1 MAAWAGAALEI
12 ELRIPLGDSL
22 KAKRSAIRPILE
34 GARRRFGVAAA
45 EAGDQDVH
53 DRSVLVFAAV
63 SGSARVVEETLDAV
77 DRFVWSFPEI
87 EVVDSAWYWL
97 DTA

>member
-1 MAAWAGAALEI
+1 MVQAAALELS
-12 ELRIPLGDSL
+12 LRIPLGNSL

-34 GARRRFGVAAA
+34 GAHRRFGVASA
-45 EAGDQDVH
+45 EVGHQDDWKRAVLGFSTVAS
-53 DRSVLVFAAV
+53 SVSQVNDV
-63 SGSARVVEETLDAV
+63 LDKV

-87 EVVDSAWYWL
+87 EVVATERFWV

>member
-1 MAAWAGAALEI
+1 MALKSAALEI

-22 KAKRSAIRPILE
+22 KAKRSVIRPILD
-34 GARRRFGVAAA
+34 GAHRRFGVASAEVDLHDDWDAA
-45 EAGDQDVH
+45 
-53 DRSVLVFAAV
+53 VLGFSIV
-63 SGSARVVEETLDAV
+63 SGSARQVDEVLDKV

-87 EVVDSAWYWL
+87 EVVHTERWWV

>member
-1 MAAWAGAALEI
+1 MLKSAAVEM

-22 KAKRSAIRPILE
+22 KAKRSVIRPILD
-34 GARRRFGVAAA
+34 GAHRRFGVASA
-45 EAGDQDVH
+45 EVELQDEW
-53 DRSVLVFAAV
+53 DAAV
-63 SGSARVVEETLDAV
+63 LAFSTVAGSVSQVNDVLDKV

-87 EVVDSAWYWL
+87 EVVDAQRYWV

>member
-1 MAAWAGAALEI
+1 MSLTCAVLEI

-22 KAKRSAIRPILE
+22 KAKRSVIRPILD
-34 GARRRFGVAAA
+34 GAHRRFGVSSAEVDRQDDWDAA
-45 EAGDQDVH
+45 
-53 DRSVLVFAAV
+53 VLAFATV
-63 SGSARVVEETLDAV
+63 SGSASQVDQVLDAV

-87 EVVDSAWYWL
+87 DDVATERYWT

>member
-1 MAAWAGAALEI
+1 MMTSAVLEMK
-12 ELRIPLGDSL
+12 LRIPYAASL

-34 GARRRFGVAAA
+34 GAHRRFGVASA
-45 EAGDQDVH
+45 EVDDH
-53 DRSVLVFAAV
+53 DDWDETTLAFSVV
-63 SGSARVVEETLDAV
+63 SGTVGHVTDVLDAV

-87 EVVDSAWYWL
+87 EVVDAERYWL

>member
-1 MAAWAGAALEI
+1 MSLKSAVLEV

-22 KAKRSAIRPILE
+22 KAKRSVIRPILD
-34 GARRRFGVAAA
+34 GAHRRFGVSSA
-45 EAGDQDVH
+45 EVDRQDDWDFAVLAFSTVAS
-53 DRSVLVFAAV
+53 SVSQVNDV
-63 SGSARVVEETLDAV
+63 LDSV

-87 EVVDSAWYWL
+87 DVIATERYWV

>member
-1 MAAWAGAALEI
+1 MALKSAALEI

-22 KAKRSAIRPILE
+22 KAKRSVIRPILE
-34 GARRRFGVAAA
+34 GAHRRFGVASAEVDLHDDWDAA
-45 EAGDQDVH
+45 
-53 DRSVLVFAAV
+53 VLAFSTV
-63 SGSARVVEETLDAV
+63 SGSARQVDEVLDKV

-87 EVVDSAWYWL
+87 EIVHTERWWV

>member
-1 MAAWAGAALEI
+1 MLQAAALELS
-12 ELRIPLGDSL
+12 LRIPLGDSL

-34 GARRRFGVAAA
+34 GAHRRFGVASA
-45 EAGDQDVH
+45 EVDHQDVH
-53 DRSVLVFAAV
+53 DRAVLAFAAV
-63 SGSARVVEETLDAV
+63 ASSVSQVNDVLDKV

-87 EVVDSAWYWL
+87 EVVATERFWV